1 MPKYWT
7 TVWNLIPHTHKSCTS
22 SISMVFSTALQKLT
36 VCGYYCLNLNIILLQ
51 KKQNTVDVKKTS
63 MLEIGT
69 DVVSK
74 VHSTRCLIWKLQLFS
89 TITITIYTHHF
100 LLGILIGKNTCLWK
114 KNQFMLNTGFFGR
127 IFLIYLLV

>member
-1 MPKYWT
+1 
-7 TVWNLIPHTHKSCTS
+7 
-22 SISMVFSTALQKLT
+22 MVFSTALQKLT
-36 VCGYYCLNLNIILLQ
+36 VCGYYCLNVNIILLQ
-51 KKQNTVDVKKTS
+51 KKHNTIDVKKTS

-100 LLGILIGKNTCLWK
+100 LLGILMGKNTCLWK
-114 KNQFMLNTGFFGR
+114 KES
-127 IFLIYLLV
+127 IYAKYWVFWEDIPHIRSKFNLVFWICNKYMPFAGPGSNSK